1 MGSTIPQPS
10 PEQTKEHTAGSTSL
24 IGSPTM
30 GRAACA
36 ALDELG
42 ILPSIDITEKHSSK

>member
-1 MGSTIPQPS
+1 MQSTIPQPS
-10 PEQTKEHTAGSTSL
+10 PEQTKEHTAGSISL

-30 GRAACA
+30 ERAACA

-42 ILPSIDITEKHSSK
+42 ILPSIDITEQKNSK